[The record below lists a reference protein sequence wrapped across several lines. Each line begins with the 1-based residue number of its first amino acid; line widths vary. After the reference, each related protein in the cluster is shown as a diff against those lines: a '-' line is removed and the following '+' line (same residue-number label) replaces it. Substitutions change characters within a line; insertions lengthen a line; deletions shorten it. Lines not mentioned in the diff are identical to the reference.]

1 MLAQAHPG
9 PAGQVQ
15 IHTEQVPPYPVPL
28 VSIERLEALHQDL
41 VGGESVGRLR
51 LRAPLVPCLPDGRE
65 RISAWRLCAAQPGV
79 EEQPEDLGSGAKMAE
94 YLRDRPVAGVG
105 LLPKPRLVQRLDG
118 GAQCVVRVAQGDDP
132 RLRARFHASAPFGV
146 GMRRRLARGRLTA
159 RPPPRAAQMWRMS
172 SGTTTL
178 AASGGGPPHGLRW
191 FDDGARAGDPG
202 SRVRCWA

>member
-9 PAGQVQ
+9 QAGQVQ

-94 YLRDRPVAGVG
+94 YLRDRPVAGVR
-105 LLPKPRLVQRLDG
+105 LLPKPRLVQRLKRRVSCIVKG
-118 GAQCVVRVAQGDDP
+118 GATDGAS
-132 RLRARFHASAPFGV
+132 LRA
-146 GMRRRLARGRLTA
+146 T
-159 RPPPRAAQMWRMS
+159 
-172 SGTTTL
+172 
-178 AASGGGPPHGLRW
+178 
-191 FDDGARAGDPG
+191 
-202 SRVRCWA
+202 